1 FFRLFCCSYILTVFP
16 HSFIFFFQAED
27 GIRDRNVTGV
37 QTCALPITLCTSAG
51 DSGMDFSSP
60 SSRSNSG
67 DPKYFVLF
75 HLNGH
80 YPLGHCHHGQ
90 KVQLMYVFSKS
101 KLLGYLNLVKT
112 SVFLRVSSG
121 LWHLCCH

>member
-1 FFRLFCCSYILTVFP
+1 
-16 HSFIFFFQAED
+16 
-27 GIRDRNVTGV
+27 
-37 QTCALPITLCTSAG
+37 
-51 DSGMDFSSP
+51 MDFSSP

-90 KVQLMYVFSKS
+90 KVQLMYVFSKY

-121 LWHLCCH
+121 LWHLCCHSPMQTPRTMSCKCCKIVNTINTDKSSATHPICMHGTI